1 MTPFLGFV
9 KLRMSDWAIARTT
22 YLCNRRTIMSNA
34 ELKADLVLADLIRD
48 LAHAQAA
55 RRKRFAA
62 IVRFVRHREASG
74 PATDMMEQ
82 IHRDKQ
88 LCKMLVDY
96 ETKSEIIGMMEFVRD
111 FKMKPPRCRSRRQA

>member
-1 MTPFLGFV
+1 
-9 KLRMSDWAIARTT
+9 MSD
-22 YLCNRRTIMSNA
+22 A
-34 ELKADLVLADLIRD
+34 ELKCDLAHADLLRD

-62 IVRFVRHREASG
+62 IVRLVRHREASG

-82 IHRDKQ
+82 IDRDKQ
-88 LCKMLVDY
+88 LCKMLVDF

-111 FKMKPPRCRSRRQA
+111 LKMKLPCRE